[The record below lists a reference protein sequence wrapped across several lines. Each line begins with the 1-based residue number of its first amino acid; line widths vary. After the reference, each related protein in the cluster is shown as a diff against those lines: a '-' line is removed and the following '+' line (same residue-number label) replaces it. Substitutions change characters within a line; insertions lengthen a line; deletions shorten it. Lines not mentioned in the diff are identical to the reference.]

1 MDSERNGRVE
11 IETDKQK
18 GIKKEVKQ
26 VGVTGALSGTDD
38 VLMSNN
44 INPFTVMPLSPN
56 QVRGNAFTTTISVNV
71 IQPATTGRT
80 IQVAGNMNTGGL
92 APALLPN
99 STFQYQGQ
107 SIYPYEIYDPT
118 SAVTAKTSVEGVNT
132 PTFAVAFPNG
142 NLGDTAFTPPNVTF
156 NTNQQPG
163 YTMDVYGSVGIGT
176 AANTDYALT
185 IAGDVNISGAVDI
198 SAVKVSKLGIGT
210 TVASGYIFDVSGA
223 SLFEQNIDCLTNINS
238 SNITASALLNGNRL
252 ESVLDANIG
261 TSLLVNSTSQLQGNV
276 GIGKAA
282 SGSYALDVLGTV
294 NVSNTVL
301 TSNIRASGTADISGN
316 TFFGANVGI
325 GSTIPP
331 ALASFPNSLYV
342 KGTIESGTD
351 MFIKNKLIVGETSAF
366 SLPAPTLYV
375 NGRSGL
381 LGNVAIGSA
390 IQQSQ
395 LRVDGSGTTSIFT
408 GNLTVQGTFNP
419 AGGSTG
425 GGATNTSLVVSGPS
439 TLNGTLDVYG
449 VTTLHNTSEMQGAV
463 TMTSTLDVQGTS
475 ILEGNVN
482 LFNNLD
488 VSGASLLYGNVTL
501 SNNLDVSGTSI
512 LRGNVTL
519 SNNLDVVGTSLLKG
533 AASLH
538 NNLDVSGTSLLRG
551 NTSLYSN
558 LDVSGTSL
566 LHGNVT
572 LSNNLDVSGT
582 SLLRGNTSLY
592 NNLDVSGTSLLQGN
606 VTLYNNLDVSG
617 SIHVRN
623 ALDVSGSV
631 AIRNNLDVSGASLLQ
646 GNVTLYN
653 NLDVSGN
660 IHARNNLDVSGS
672 VAIRNNLD
680 VSGTARIVGNLNY
693 HIDVERIIYRTVPY
707 NNGLGATAPGYWALS
722 GDLIHLNMPLQ
733 PTMYII
739 DGSAALID
747 MSVNLVTPLSYSQIP
762 GMTFTF
768 VARNTTGAGH
778 RLIYPYDTGVHSTT
792 LIPTPI
798 STTVVCIGENNYS
811 SSV

>member
-71 IQPATTGRT
+71 IQPATTGKT

-92 APALLPN
+92 PPALLPN
-99 STFQYQGQ
+99 STFQFQGQ

-118 SAVTAKTSVEGVNT
+118 SAVTAKASIEGVNT
-132 PTFAVAFPNG
+132 PTFTIAFPNG
-142 NLGDTAFTPPNVTF
+142 NLGDTVFTSSNVTF

-163 YTMDVYGSVGIGT
+163 YTMDVYGSVGIGA
-176 AANTDYALT
+176 AANTNYALT

-198 SAVKVSKLGIGT
+198 SAVKVSRLGIGT
-210 TVASGYIFDVSGA
+210 TVASGYVFDVSGK
-223 SLFEQNIDCLTNINS
+223 SFFEQDIDCLTNINS
-238 SNITASALLNGNRL
+238 SNITASALLKGNRL
-252 ESVLDANIG
+252 ETVLDANIG
-261 TSLLVNSTSQLQGNV
+261 SSLLVNTTSQLTGNV
-276 GIGKAA
+276 GIGKA
-282 SGSYALDVLGTV
+282 SSSYALDVLGTV
-294 NVSNTVL
+294 NVSNTVM
-301 TSNIRASGTADISGN
+301 TSNFRAAGTADISGN

-325 GSTIPP
+325 GAPIPSS
-331 ALASFPNSLYV
+331 LSSFPNSLYV
-342 KGTIESGTD
+342 KGTFETGTD
-351 MFIKNKLIVGETSAF
+351 MFINKKLIVGHPSSF
-366 SLPAPTLYV
+366 GLPAVSLYV
-375 NGRSGL
+375 NGTSGL
-381 LGNVAIGSA
+381 HGDVTIGSA
-390 IQQSQ
+390 IDPSL
-395 LRVDGSGTTSIFT
+395 LRVDGSGVTSIFT
-408 GNLTVQGTFNP
+408 GDLTVQGTFTP
-419 AGGSTG
+419 AGGSSG
-425 GGATNTSLVVSGPS
+425 GAATNTSLVVSGAS

-449 VTTLHNTSEMQGAV
+449 ITTLHNTSEMQGAV

-488 VSGASLLYGNVTL
+488 VSGTSLLYGNVTL

-519 SNNLDVVGTSLLKG
+519 NNNLNVVGTSLLKG

-538 NNLDVSGTSLLRG
+538 NNLDVSGTSILHG
-551 NTSLYSN
+551 NVSLYNNLDVSGTSLLKGAASLHNN

-582 SLLRGNTSLY
+582 SLLH
-592 NNLDVSGTSLLQGN
+592 GN
-606 VTLYNNLDVSG
+606 VS
-617 SIHVRN
+617 
-623 ALDVSGSV
+623 
-631 AIRNNLDVSGASLLQ
+631 
-646 GNVTLYN
+646 LYN

-660 IHARNNLDVSGS
+660 IHVRNNLDVSGS

-680 VSGTARIVGNLNY
+680 ISGALDVSGAARIVGNLNY
-693 HIDVERIIYRTVPY
+693 HIDVERITYQSVPY
-707 NNGLGATAPGYWALS
+707 NNGLVATAPGYWDLS
-722 GDLIHLNMPLQ
+722 HNLINLNMPIQ

-747 MSVNLVTPLSYSQIP
+747 MSVNLVTSLPYSQIP

-778 RLIYPYDTGVHSTT
+778 RLLYPYDTGVHSST

-798 STTVVCIGENNYS
+798 STTVVCIGNNNYS
-811 SSV
+811 SSS